1 MTVPVLGRQEAVSR
15 DFSLKQAKRELIGDL
30 CHYVRDTYSWNVDES
45 EAEVVEESAMNM
57 VRGMH
62 TVGQDIRVKCQIKPG
77 ITPDF
82 EGVVK
87 CACKELPTD

>member
-1 MTVPVLGRQEAVSR
+1 LAE
-15 DFSLKQAKRELIGDL
+15 DL
-30 CHYVRDTYSWNVDES
+30 CRHVRESYHWAVDSS
-45 EAEVVEESAMNM
+45 EAEIVEESAMNM

-77 ITPDF
+77 ITPEY

-87 CACKELPTD
+87 CACKELPTG